1 MARVDEVCP
10 MLPPQLIVAG
20 IIAVASAATGFGV
33 AWQIQSWRADSE
45 EKDRVEATLEN
56 QRLIG
61 ATRTRNDQAV
71 INAVNNGVARSTAL
85 RRDSDSA
92 RAAADSLRDE
102 ITRTVRDA
110 SASLA
115 ACTVRTAALGE
126 LCAAATES
134 HRQLAEKADRHASD
148 IRTIIEAWPK

>member
-1 MARVDEVCP
+1 

-20 IIAVASAATGFGV
+20 IIAVASAATGFGA

-110 SASLA
+110 SASLD
-115 ACTVRTAALGE
+115 ACTLRANTLGE
-126 LCAAATES
+126 LFDASTES
-134 HRQLAEKADRHASD
+134 YRILAAKASLHSSD